1 MKRSITRWTTT
12 LATAALL
19 AAPVMAQTPS
29 PQQPPTQQQ
38 PPAHQP
44 PEGQPPTAMPPTERP
59 ANPQP
64 PMAEP
69 ARPTASPQAP
79 TGSTSSSDAA
89 VSPQEHLRLAKAAL
103 DSISSSAVTGRARTQ
118 IADLKK
124 HMSALEK
131 ASSSAPTADRSPS
144 APPSKAT
151 ASVNWGTEVA
161 AIDKILTDLTTSDA
175 PTATTGAPSA
185 NAPTG
190 TSGTAAKAPGSVALD
205 AETAAKLKEVRAHVV
220 AYATAM
226 SAPKGAVKEHEQAT
240 TAGDA
245 PAAAPAAAPSAAP
258 AAAAEA
264 GAAAMPTASQNAA
277 ATPEAQS
284 NTAATSPSPA
294 QSPATASNTAAPQG
308 DSSSVRQH
316 LSEARDTLAEMTKL
330 PAAAQLQ
337 GDARNQVAQLISTF
351 NELITTQSNWKA
363 SYAKVQSSLAA
374 LLGSDTTDAA
384 MTAASPS
391 PAPAANAPAGSN
403 PSAGATAANPVG
415 TAGAAKAELDP
426 AIRAKLVDLRR
437 NLSEFEKAA
446 TAATK

>member
-44 PEGQPPTAMPPTERP
+44 PEGQPPTATPPTERP
-59 ANPQP
+59 VNPQP
-64 PMAEP
+64 PTAEP
-69 ARPTASPQAP
+69 ARPTATPHSP

-89 VSPQEHLRLAKAAL
+89 LSPQEHLRLAKAAL

-144 APPSKAT
+144 ASPSKAN
-151 ASVNWGTEVA
+151 AGANWGTEVA
-161 AIDKILTDLTTSDA
+161 AIDKILTDLTTNDT

-190 TSGTAAKAPGSVALD
+190 TSGTAAKASVALD

-245 PAAAPAAAPSAAP
+245 PAAAPAAAQSAGP

-284 NTAATSPSPA
+284 STAATSPSPA

-363 SYAKVQSSLAA
+363 SYAKVQSSLTA

-391 PAPAANAPAGSN
+391 PAPDANAPAGSN

-437 NLSEFEKAA
+437 NLSDFEKAA